1 MNRHPTEKKIL
12 DEAVRVIDVHG
23 EAAVRLQDIQTA
35 CDVSAPSIYHYFG
48 SREGLVT
55 EAQSERFLGALDQ
68 FDPLIDERFAAV
80 TSKDELRTVMRSFL
94 ELFWQ
99 PERTPVRLQ
108 RLSALGSAIGRPE
121 LTARFEKEIRD
132 YSETMAIRLKMF
144 QDQGLLEPDLDLRA
158 FSYWMMG
165 VLLGRVYIEF
175 GGDPDPYPEWDA
187 IAGKAMEYVLFG
199 SA

>member
-1 MNRHPTEKKIL
+1 MKRRPTEQKIL

-23 EAAVRLQDIQTA
+23 EAAVRLQEIQEA

-48 SREGLVT
+48 SREGLVI
-55 EAQSERFLGALDQ
+55 EAQSERLLGALDQ

-94 ELFWQ
+94 ELFWH
-99 PERTPVRLQ
+99 PERTAVRAQ
-108 RLSALGSAIGRPE
+108 RLSALGSAVGRPE
-121 LTARFEKEIRD
+121 LTARFEKEIESR
-132 YSETMAIRLKMF
+132 SEAMRARLEVF
-144 QDQGLLEPDLDLRA
+144 QDRGWLVPDLDLRA

-165 VLLGRVYIEF
+165 VILGRVYVEF
-175 GGDPDPYPEWDA
+175 GGNSGPFPEWDA

>member
-1 MNRHPTEKKIL
+1 MKRHPTEQKIL

-23 EAAVRLQDIQTA
+23 EAAVRLQEIQTA

-55 EAQSERFLGALDQ
+55 EAQSERLLSALDD
-68 FDPLIDERFAAV
+68 FEPSIDALLAAV
-80 TSKDELRTVMRSFL
+80 MTKDELRTALRALLDM
-94 ELFWQ
+94 FWH
-99 PERTPVRLQ
+99 PERTAVRAQ
-108 RLSALGSAIGRPE
+108 RLSALGSAVGRPG
-121 LTARFEKEIRD
+121 LTARFEKEIEGR
-132 YSETMAIRLKMF
+132 SEALVVRLEVF
-144 QDQGLLEPDLDLRA
+144 QDRGWLVPDLDLRA

-165 VLLGRVYIEF
+165 VILGRFYVEF
-175 GGDPDPYPEWDA
+175 GGNSGPFPEWDA

>member
-1 MNRHPTEKKIL
+1 MKRHPTEQKIL

-23 EAAVRLQDIQTA
+23 EAAVRLQEIQEA

-48 SREGLVT
+48 SREGLVI
-55 EAQSERFLGALDQ
+55 EAQSERLLGALDQ

-80 TSKDELRTVMRSFL
+80 TSKDELRTVLRSFL

-108 RLSALGSAIGRPE
+108 RLSALGSAIGRPG

-132 YSETMAIRLKMF
+132 YSESMTIRLEVF
-144 QDQGLLEPDLDLRA
+144 RDRGWIVGDLDLRA

-165 VLLGRVYIEF
+165 VILGRVYIEF
-175 GGDPDPYPEWDA
+175 GGDPGPYPEWDA
-187 IAGKAMEYVLFG
+187 ITGKAVEYVLFG
-199 SA
+199 PE

>member
-1 MNRHPTEKKIL
+1 MKRRPTEQKIL

-23 EAAVRLQDIQTA
+23 EAAVRLQEIQEA

-48 SREGLVT
+48 SREGLVI
-55 EAQSERFLGALDQ
+55 EAQSERLLSALDQ

-94 ELFWQ
+94 ELFWH
-99 PERTPVRLQ
+99 PERTAVRAQ
-108 RLSALGSAIGRPE
+108 RLSALGSAVGRPE
-121 LTARFEKEIRD
+121 LTARFEKEIESR
-132 YSETMAIRLKMF
+132 SEAMRARLEVF
-144 QDQGLLEPDLDLRA
+144 QDRGWLVPDLDLRA

-165 VLLGRVYIEF
+165 VILGRVYVEF
-175 GGDPDPYPEWDA
+175 GGNSGPFPEWDA